1 MSAALTG
8 KPLKTQ
14 RDTQREVH
22 VKMEAET
29 GDVQPQ
35 AKKYLELSDA
45 RKDREELYHRTFGG
59 NVSLLILF

>member
-1 MSAALTG
+1 MTRV
-8 KPLKTQ
+8 PV
-14 RDTQREVH
+14 REEEREREESH